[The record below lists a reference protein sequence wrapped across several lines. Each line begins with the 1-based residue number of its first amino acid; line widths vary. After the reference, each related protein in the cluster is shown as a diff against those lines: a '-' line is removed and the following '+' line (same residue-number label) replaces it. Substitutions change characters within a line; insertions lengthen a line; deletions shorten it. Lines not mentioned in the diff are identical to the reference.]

1 MKKKSLEH
9 NNALNSYVA
18 NNFKNVSL
26 NTLLFPILLL
36 MLIGAFLFVKES
48 FSVEGYTQIQK
59 NLFLTLNHKFE
70 KFKNLQFN
78 LTQLGDVV
86 ILLPFF
92 TIFIVYASKFW
103 QSLLTSLVFSITIST
118 ILKKIFSIP
127 RPASVFDNNTFII
140 VGERLSGNTSLP
152 SGHSIAVFTI
162 ITLIF
167 YAFQPKTIK
176 FKILWA
182 FFIFI
187 LGLIIVFTRI
197 GVGAHYPLDVITGSI
212 IGYITAVLGV
222 FFNTKYAAWS
232 FIENKNYYPI
242 FIAFLSIWAIAL
254 ISKIMHVNLIIFYF
268 SLFPIMITL
277 FLIIR
282 IYAQK

>member
-59 NLFLTLNHKFE
+59 NLFFTLNHKFE